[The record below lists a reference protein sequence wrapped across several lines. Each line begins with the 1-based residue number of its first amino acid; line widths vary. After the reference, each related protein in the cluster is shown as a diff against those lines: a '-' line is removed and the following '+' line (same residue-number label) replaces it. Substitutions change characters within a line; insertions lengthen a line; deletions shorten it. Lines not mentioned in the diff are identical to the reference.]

1 MAMSKVDLSKQI
13 VILQNVWISA
23 CNKTERHK
31 HQRKII
37 LKILIADSNKRKNT
51 KKKEEKPPRCWVRPE
66 RSNIW
71 WTNILNNKASLEE
84 WRENFRMSEA
94 SFYMLCEELRPYL
107 TKQTIK
113 LQKPVSVE
121 THVAVT
127 LYYLAGEGRMRK
139 VSKSFGLG
147 KATVQKVIRHVTSVI
162 SEKLGL
168 KYIVLP
174 KTKEEVEQ
182 HPRGFYKRYG
192 LPQCIGAVDGAH
204 LKIKRPLDNPTD
216 YVDRKGNFTLN
227 CQGTVGYNY

>member
-13 VILQNVWISA
+13 VILQNVWIST
-23 CNKTERHK
+23 CNIFNLVISFLTGRHK
-31 HQRKII
+31 HQRKIF

-84 WRENFRMSEA
+84 WRENVRMSEA

-127 LYYLAGEGRMRK
+127 LYYLAGEGRMKK

-147 KATVQKVIRHVTSVI
+147 KATV
-162 SEKLGL
+162 
-168 KYIVLP
+168 
-174 KTKEEVEQ
+174 
-182 HPRGFYKRYG
+182 
-192 LPQCIGAVDGAH
+192 
-204 LKIKRPLDNPTD
+204 
-216 YVDRKGNFTLN
+216 
-227 CQGTVGYNY
+227 